1 MKQFSEFL
9 KESYLLR
16 NASSELT
23 KAYSALVAHREVP
36 EASRAADHHIREKE
50 LADAY
55 EKAKAY
61 HSHASR

>member
-1 MKQFSEFL
+1 MKQFADFL

-23 KAYSALVAHREVP
+23 KAYSALVAHREIP

-50 LADAY
+50 LETAY
-55 EKAKAY
+55 KAAKAY
-61 HSHASR
+61 HMHASR

>member
-1 MKQFSEFL
+1 MKQFGEFL
-9 KESYLLR
+9 KESYLSR
-16 NASSELT
+16 NATSELS

-36 EASRAADHHIREKE
+36 KVSRAADHHIREKE

>member
-1 MKQFSEFL
+1 MKQFGEFL
-9 KESYLLR
+9 KESYLTK
-16 NASSELT
+16 NAASELS

-36 EASRAADHHIREKE
+36 KASRAADHHIREKE

>member
-1 MKQFSEFL
+1 MKQFAEFL
-9 KESYLLR
+9 KESYLSR
-16 NASSELT
+16 NASSELS
-23 KAYSALVAHREVP
+23 KAYSALIAHREVP
-36 EASRAADHHIREKE
+36 KASRAAGHHIREKE

>member
-1 MKQFSEFL
+1 MKQFAEFL
-9 KESYLLR
+9 KESYLSR
-16 NASSELT
+16 NASSELS
-23 KAYSALVAHREVP
+23 KAYSALIAHREVP
-36 EASRAADHHIREKE
+36 KASRAADHHIREKE

>member
-1 MKQFSEFL
+1 MKQFAEFL

-23 KAYSALVAHREVP
+23 KAYSALVAHREIP

-50 LADAY
+50 LETAY
-55 EKAKAY
+55 EAAKAY
-61 HSHASR
+61 HMHASR

>member
-1 MKQFSEFL
+1 MKQFAEFL

-36 EASRAADHHIREKE
+36 EASRAADHHIREKGLE
-50 LADAY
+50 TAY
-55 EKAKAY
+55 AAAKAY
-61 HSHASR
+61 HMHASR